1 MTIDSPRES
10 SHKAGVKVTKRS
22 GAFAIPSHM
31 NTRSLLEDWY
41 QRIRINID
49 THNYA
54 ERLYDRRN
62 TLLAVINICSIVTL
76 AVLASSVNLSAGPM
90 KALVLA
96 LALAGAIASA
106 LQIQLSYG
114 EKAAANRL
122 AARQYSA
129 LRRAVEVASE
139 RSNTAAQRAWQQQ
152 EIRRQWDFTA
162 SCAPNVPERIRGRA
176 KRQHREPGALQTAV
190 NGTE

>member
-1 MTIDSPRES
+1 MTIDSPQES
-10 SHKAGVKVTKRS
+10 SQKADIKAPSQS
-22 GAFAIPSHM
+22 GTLAMFSHM

-54 ERLYDRRN
+54 ERMYDRRN
-62 TLLAVINICSIVTL
+62 TLLAVVNICSIVIL

-90 KALVLA
+90 KALVLT
-96 LALAGAIASA
+96 LALIGAIASA

-114 EKAAANRL
+114 EKAASNRL
-122 AARQYSA
+122 AARQYAA
-129 LRRAVEVASE
+129 LRRAIEVASE
-139 RSNTAAQRAWQQQ
+139 RSNTTAQRAWQQQ

-162 SCAPNVPERIRGRA
+162 SCAPNVPERIRARA
-176 KRQHREPGALQTAV
+176 KRQHREPGSL
-190 NGTE
+190 

>member
-1 MTIDSPRES
+1 MTVDDPEES
-10 SHKAGVKVTKRS
+10 SQEATVKASRQPGTFPIC
-22 GAFAIPSHM
+22 GHM
-31 NTRSLLEDWY
+31 NARSLLEDWY

-62 TLLAVINICSIVTL
+62 TLLAVANICSIVTL
-76 AVLASSVNLSAGPM
+76 AVLASSVSLSSGPM

-96 LALAGAIASA
+96 LALIGAVASA

-114 EKAAANRL
+114 EKAASNRL
-122 AARQYSA
+122 AARQYGA
-129 LRRAVEVASE
+129 LRRAIEVASD
-139 RSNTAAQRAWQQQ
+139 RSSTAAKRTWQQQ

-162 SCAPNVPERIRGRA
+162 SCAPNVPERIRVRA
-176 KRQHREPGALQTAV
+176 KRQHRGPGTL
-190 NGTE
+190 